1 MTLEPLPVVLVL
13 LMLLV
18 LSRCCDCDV
27 APAKARTVT
36 ALKSLLLMKALLEPS
51 LCRGCDC
58 VTVLDVVS
66 GSDLEKGQSKSSVAK
81 HHHFIYKFRHRMTT
95 CG

>member
-27 APAKARTVT
+27 APAAARTVT

-51 LCRGCDC
+51 LCRDCD
-58 VTVLDVVS
+58 
-66 GSDLEKGQSKSSVAK
+66 
-81 HHHFIYKFRHRMTT
+81 
-95 CG
+95 